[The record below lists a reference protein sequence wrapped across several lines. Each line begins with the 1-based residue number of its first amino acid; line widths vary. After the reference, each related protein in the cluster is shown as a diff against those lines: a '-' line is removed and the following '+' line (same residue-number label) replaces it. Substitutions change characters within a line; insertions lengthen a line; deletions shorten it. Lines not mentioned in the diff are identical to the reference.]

1 MQQLKPTLFTK
12 FAFFVFGVSSL
23 SGWNAVLTALDYFGN
38 QYEGTFLSDD
48 LFGKAKK

>member
-1 MQQLKPTLFTK
+1 MSSESPTLFAK

-38 QYEGTFLSDD
+38 QYP
-48 LFGKAKK
+48 GKED